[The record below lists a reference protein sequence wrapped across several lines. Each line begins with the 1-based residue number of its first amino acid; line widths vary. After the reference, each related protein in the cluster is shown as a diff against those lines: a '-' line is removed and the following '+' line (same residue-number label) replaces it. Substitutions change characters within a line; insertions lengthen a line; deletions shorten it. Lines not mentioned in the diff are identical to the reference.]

1 MVELGRLITAMI
13 TPFDEDGAVD
23 FDEAGRLASALVDS
37 GSDGLVITGT
47 TGETPT
53 LSFDEKLGMYEAT
66 KKAVGDR
73 AAIIAG
79 TTGYNTAEG
88 IALSKEAEALG
99 VDGILM
105 TVPSYNKP
113 PQEGLYQHFKTIAG
127 SVSLPCVLYNVP
139 SRTALNMTDETTVR
153 LSHID
158 NIVGTKEA
166 SSDPVQITKIIRDTD
181 DDFKVWSGNDDETF
195 PIMCSGGYGI
205 VSVASHLVGSQI
217 KTMMGLILEGDIESA
232 AAEHLRLFELFKILF
247 VVTNPI
253 PVKYCVGKVGFNV
266 GQPRLPLIPPDEGT
280 AATLDAAMSR
290 YNIDLKLPV
299 AVGGDD

>member
-1 MVELGRLITAMI
+1 
-13 TPFDEDGAVD
+13 
-23 FDEAGRLASALVDS
+23 
-37 GSDGLVITGT
+37 
-47 TGETPT
+47 
-53 LSFDEKLGMYEAT
+53 MYEAT
-66 KKAVGDR
+66 KRAVGDR

-88 IALSKEAEALG
+88 VALSKEAEALG

-113 PQEGLYQHFKTIAG
+113 PQEGLYQHFKTIAE

-139 SRTALNMTDETTVR
+139 SRTALNMTDVTTVR
-153 LSHID
+153 LSQID

-195 PIMCSGGYGI
+195 PIMCAGGYGI
-205 VSVASHLVGSQI
+205 VSVASHIVGSQI
-217 KTMMGLILEGDIESA
+217 KAMMGMILEGDIESA

-253 PVKYCVGKVGFNV
+253 PVKYCVGKAGFNV
-266 GQPRLPLIPPDEGT
+266 GQPRLPLIPPDEDT
-280 AATLDAAMSR
+280 AATIDAVVDN
-290 YNIDLKLPV
+290 YTIDLQLPV
-299 AVGGDD
+299 PVGGDD

>member
-1 MVELGRLITAMI
+1 MAELGRLITAMI
-13 TPFDEDGAVD
+13 TPFNEDGAVD
-23 FDEAGRLASALVDS
+23 YDEAGRLATALVDS
-37 GSDGLVITGT
+37 GSDGLVVTGT

-66 KKAVGDR
+66 KNAVGDR

-79 TTGYNTAEG
+79 TTGYNTADG
-88 IALSKEAEALG
+88 VALSKEAEAIG

-139 SRTALNMTDETTVR
+139 SRTSLNMTAETTLR
-153 LSHID
+153 LSDID

-166 SSDPVQITKIIRDTD
+166 SSDPVQITKIIRDAN

-195 PIMCSGGYGI
+195 PIMCAGGYGI

-217 KTMMGLILEGDIESA
+217 KAMIGMILEGDIESA
-232 AAEHLRLFELFKILF
+232 AAEHLRLFDIFKILF
-247 VVTNPI
+247 IVSNPI
-253 PVKYCVGKVGFNV
+253 PVKYCVGKAGFSV
-266 GQPRLPLIPPDEGT
+266 GQPRLPLIPPDEDT
-280 AATLDAAMSR
+280 AASIDAVVSR
-290 YNIDLKLPV
+290 YSIDLPV
-299 AVGGDD
+299 AVASDD

>member
-1 MVELGRLITAMI
+1 MAELGRLITAMI
-13 TPFDEDGAVD
+13 TPFNEDGAVD
-23 FDEAGRLASALVDS
+23 YDEAGRLATALVDS
-37 GSDGLVITGT
+37 GSDGLVVTGT

-66 KKAVGDR
+66 KNAVGDR

-79 TTGYNTAEG
+79 TTGYNTADG
-88 IALSKEAEALG
+88 VALSKEAEAIG

-139 SRTALNMTDETTVR
+139 SRTSLNMTAETTVR
-153 LSHID
+153 LSDID

-166 SSDPVQITKIIRDTD
+166 SSDPVQITKIIRDAN

-195 PIMCSGGYGI
+195 PIMCAGGYGI

-217 KTMMGLILEGDIESA
+217 KAMIGMILEGDIESA
-232 AAEHLRLFELFKILF
+232 AAEHLRLFDIFKILF
-247 VVTNPI
+247 IVSNPI
-253 PVKYCVGKVGFNV
+253 PVKYCVGKAGFSV
-266 GQPRLPLIPPDEGT
+266 GQPRLPLIPPDEDT
-280 AATLDAAMSR
+280 AASIDAVVSR
-290 YNIDLKLPV
+290 YSIDLPV
-299 AVGGDD
+299 AVASDD